1 MLRRFLFLLS
11 LAAVI
16 LHLTSCNPER
26 HLANNFIKKREPAS
40 ILLLSPEFSY
50 KYNYKLPDVDNFDN
64 LSKQAQ
70 DSLLFFNSELL
81 QYIDDSLLITN
92 YIRGLSSGLKSLG
105 FNVFTTGTTG
115 SFVNRGS
122 DGLIVNVAQLEL
134 EEFLDSISDNASFGD
149 EEHYNYD
156 LYITAVNINSWMEL
170 TRVNRQDSA
179 LVLYASNTLTD
190 RFDGGFRYFPFTG
203 EVKYDYTIDSLK
215 VEDIYTSA
223 ISIGNLYAGL
233 LFDYLMNDYIRRSM
247 SPGMEPSKYYT
258 WDRFSGTIR
267 KSKGQRFTL
276 LK

>member
-267 KSKGQRFTL
+267 KSKGQRFTR

>member
-1 MLRRFLFLLS
+1 MLQRLLFLLS
-11 LAAVI
+11 LTAVF

-26 HLANNFIKKREPAS
+26 RLANNFVKKREPAS

-50 KYNYKLPDVDNFDN
+50 KYNYKVPDIDNFDS
-64 LSKQAQ
+64 LPKQAQ

-92 YIRGLSSGLKSLG
+92 YIKGLSSGLKSLG
-105 FNVFTTGTTG
+105 FNVFTTGTTE

-134 EEFLDSISDNASFGD
+134 EEYLDSISDNASFGD
-149 EEHYNYD
+149 EEHYNYN
-156 LYITAVNINSWMEL
+156 LYITAVNINSWLEL
-170 TRVNRQDSA
+170 TRVNHQDSA
-179 LVLYASNTLTD
+179 PVLYASNTLTD

-215 VEDIYTSA
+215 VDDIYSST

-233 LFDYLMNDYIRRSM
+233 LFDHLMNDYIQRSL

-258 WDRFSGTIR
+258 WDRFSGTVR
-267 KSKGQRFTL
+267 KSKGQRFTRL
-276 LK
+276 N

>member
-81 QYIDDSLLITN
+81 QYVDDSLLITN

-233 LFDYLMNDYIRRSM
+233 LFDYLMNDYIRMSM

-267 KSKGQRFTL
+267 KSKGQWFTR

>member
-233 LFDYLMNDYIRRSM
+233 LFDYLMNDYIRMSM

-267 KSKGQRFTL
+267 KSKGQRFTR

>member
-11 LAAVI
+11 LAAVL

-92 YIRGLSSGLKSLG
+92 YIRGLSSGLKLLG

-267 KSKGQRFTL
+267 KSKGQRFTR

>member
-1 MLRRFLFLLS
+1 MLRRLLFLSS
-11 LAAVI
+11 LAAVL

-26 HLANNFIKKREPAS
+26 RLANNFVKKREPAS

-50 KYNYKLPDVDNFDN
+50 KYNFKVPDVENFDS
-64 LSKQAQ
+64 LSKQTQ

-92 YIRGLSSGLKSLG
+92 YLRGLSSGLKSLG
-105 FNVFTTGTTG
+105 FNVFTTGT
-115 SFVNRGS
+115 SENFVNRGS

-156 LYITAVNINSWMEL
+156 LYITAVNINSWLEL
-170 TRVNRQDSA
+170 TRVNHQDST

-203 EVKYDYTIDSLK
+203 EVKYDYTIDSLT
-215 VEDIYTSA
+215 VEDIHTSV

-233 LFDYLMNDYIRRSM
+233 LFDYLMNDYILRNLAT
-247 SPGMEPSKYYT
+247 GTEPSKYYT

-267 KSKGQRFTL
+267 KSKGQRLTR

>member
-11 LAAVI
+11 LAAVL

-267 KSKGQRFTL
+267 KSKGQRFTR

>member
-81 QYIDDSLLITN
+81 QYVDDSLLITN

-233 LFDYLMNDYIRRSM
+233 LFDYLMNDYIRMSM

-267 KSKGQRFTL
+267 KSKGQRFTR